1 MSKSIAAI
9 LVVPAAI
16 ALAGA
21 LAPEAQS
28 GEAPQPRAVVSAQ
41 PVRALMDLARG
52 RRWELEWGAVSVYD
66 AASDELLRRVQLPG
80 ATFAAARDSCPPDIV
95 LSRNGALVVSSN
107 AQPRFWRISPER
119 FEVEVYDITAN
130 AEDDKDFGFIGL
142 GWIDGENIL
151 QAASSATHTAW
162 RIDLR
167 AGAAVKLAATPARDE
182 RCAGTPE
189 AGMRFAPR

>member
-119 FEVEVYDITAN
+119 FEV
-130 AEDDKDFGFIGL
+130 
-142 GWIDGENIL
+142 
-151 QAASSATHTAW
+151 
-162 RIDLR
+162 
-167 AGAAVKLAATPARDE
+167 
-182 RCAGTPE
+182 
-189 AGMRFAPR
+189 